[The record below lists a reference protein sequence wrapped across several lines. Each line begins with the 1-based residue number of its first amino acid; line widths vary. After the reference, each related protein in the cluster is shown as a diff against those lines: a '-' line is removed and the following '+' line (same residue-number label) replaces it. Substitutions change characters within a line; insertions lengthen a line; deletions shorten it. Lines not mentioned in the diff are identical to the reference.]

1 MNCRARIPRA
11 RSRQSIQGV
20 ALLVWLGVLAVLA
33 ILAAFLLPALIR
45 EIDFRV
51 ARDESATLKTLG
63 DALKSAVQRHSYIP
77 SETNWVQTVATEAGL
92 AVPAVATNPRGRP
105 RLLLVDTSGWFT
117 NVALPY
123 TQTAAGAANLPVNA
137 RMMIASSLGA
147 ALPLTNGP
155 LSAGEFSALWQ
166 AAEGTST
173 FPTTGF
179 WAGWN
184 GRSDDVKLERV
195 NLSAQFVSLRVVTF
209 SQTES
214 NGLYSIG
221 TDATLYQAPYR
232 NDQDPDSVPP
242 AYYLQDTI
250 LKLYSDTGNLDSTQ
264 VLIRDGSFLY
274 QNGVWKSSAVG
285 GGLSGGVDIAGVVY
299 AFLNCTPNTE
309 AAYGA
314 DQQRRVV
321 QSMMNYMSNYIAWA
335 DGNFSD
341 DNLKN
346 HLLNTVQPAMIDT
359 AQEIFQ
365 GSYYPTNASGSQ

>member
-1 MNCRARIPRA
+1 
-11 RSRQSIQGV
+11 
-20 ALLVWLGVLAVLA
+20 
-33 ILAAFLLPALIR
+33 LLPALIR

-77 SETNWVQTVATEAGL
+77 SETNWTQTVAPEAGL
-92 AVPAVATNPRGRP
+92 AVSAVATNPRGRP

-117 NVALPY
+117 NIALPY

-137 RMMIASSLGA
+137 RMMIASSLGT

-166 AAEGTST
+166 AAEGTAN
-173 FPTTGF
+173 FPTNGL

-195 NLSAQFVSLRVVTF
+195 NLSAQFVSLRVVTY
-209 SQTES
+209 SQVES

-221 TDATLYQAPYR
+221 SDNTLHAAPYR

-250 LKLYSDTGNLDSTQ
+250 LKLHSDTGNLDSTQ
-264 VLIRDGSFLY
+264 VLIRDGSFMY
-274 QNGVWKSSAVG
+274 QNGIWKGSG
-285 GGLSGGVDIAGVVY
+285 GGGGMPAGVDIAGVVY
-299 AFLNCTPNTE
+299 AFLNATPN
-309 AAYGA
+309 AQARYG
-314 DQQRRVV
+314 DQQQKLVV
-321 QSMMNYMSNYIAWA
+321 QSMMSYMSNYIAWA
-335 DGNFSD
+335 DGNFTD
-341 DNLKN
+341 NNLKN
-346 HLLNTVQPAMIDT
+346 YLLDTVQPAMIAT
-359 AQEIFQ
+359 AREIFQ
-365 GSYYPTNASGSQ
+365 GTYYPTNASGPQ